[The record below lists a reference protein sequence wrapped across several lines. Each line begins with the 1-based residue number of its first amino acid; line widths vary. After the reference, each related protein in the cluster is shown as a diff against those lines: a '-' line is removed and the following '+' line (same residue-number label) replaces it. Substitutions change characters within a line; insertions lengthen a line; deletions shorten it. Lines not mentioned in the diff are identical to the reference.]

1 MESFGPSSE
10 SSARFDPHAPGAG
23 RAMLYGSVA
32 FCVVSLLAYS
42 IWAFRLVPG
51 TAGLYSAIAA
61 VYVGLAG
68 VALSRLLHGR
78 DAKRFPLLFA
88 AAFLAYAVCWCAFWF
103 GLNGK
108 YHADLWG
115 AAAGLAAMTWLIK
128 VRLKSGRHFLPLF
141 AVLFTCHTLGY
152 TLGGELYAL
161 ARGTTGR
168 LLWGAAHGFGFGAG
182 LGYVLWNCRS
192 AAQIAVTSLGEES
205 ARARNME
212 NSEAKKP

>member
-1 MESFGPSSE
+1 
-10 SSARFDPHAPGAG
+10 
-23 RAMLYGSVA
+23 MLYGSVS
-32 FCVVSLLAYS
+32 FCVVSVLAYS

-51 TAGLYSAIAA
+51 TAALYAA
-61 VYVGLAG
+61 TASVYVGLAG
-68 VALSRLLHGR
+68 LALSRLLHGR

-88 AAFLAYAVCWCAFWF
+88 AAFLAYAICWCAFWF

-115 AAAGLAAMTWLIK
+115 AAVGLAAMTWVIK
-128 VRLKSGRHFLPLF
+128 DRLKSEQRFLPLF
-141 AVLFTCHTLGY
+141 AVLFTFHTLGY

-182 LGYVLWNCRS
+182 LGYVLWHCHGARQKS
-192 AAQIAVTSLGEES
+192 VTS
-205 ARARNME
+205 RAVGTSSGATPLSN
-212 NSEAKKP
+212 